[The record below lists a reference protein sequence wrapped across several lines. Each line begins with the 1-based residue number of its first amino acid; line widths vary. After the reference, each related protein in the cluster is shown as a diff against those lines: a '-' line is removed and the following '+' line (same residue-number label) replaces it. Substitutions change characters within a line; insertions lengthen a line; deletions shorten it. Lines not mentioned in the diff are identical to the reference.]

1 MATEATHRVRSFEL
15 NEIIQFLPK
24 NAVMLEIGAG
34 DGWQAKQLSK
44 HCANVY
50 AVDVEGSRN
59 TANWHFPVQLYDGYN
74 LPFESHFFDV
84 VYSSNVL
91 EHVVEIEKI
100 QSEMGRVLKPGGIAI
115 HCVPSATWR
124 VWTSLGHLIYIVK
137 LIFKSFFLKF
147 IRAENLESTSTRIKN
162 TRWSSLLKLILI
174 SPRHGEHGS
183 ALSEIILFS
192 RRYWLTLFPVSDW
205 TLIHYHPSH
214 IFYTGNEIFG
224 TMIGVGTRSK
234 LSRIFGSSTHIFIYE
249 KKPHVL
255 TN

>member
-15 NEIIQFLPK
+15 NEIIQFLTK
-24 NAVMLEIGAG
+24 DTVMLEIGAG
-34 DGWQAKQLSK
+34 DGWQAEQLSK

-50 AVDVEGSRN
+50 AVDVEHSHN
-59 TANWHFPVQLYDGYN
+59 TTDLHFAVQLYDGHN

-91 EHVVEIEKI
+91 EHVAEIEKL
-100 QSEMGRVLKPGGIAI
+100 QGEMSRVLKPGGIAI

-124 VWTSLGHLIYIVK
+124 IWTSLGHVIYIVK
-137 LIFKSFFLKF
+137 LVFKLIYLKF
-147 IRAENLESTSTRIKN
+147 IRAEQLETTTTRIKN
-162 TRWSSLLKLILI
+162 TRWLSLLKLMLI
-174 SPRHGEHGS
+174 SPRHGERGS

-192 RRYWLTLFPVSDW
+192 RRHWLTLFPASDW
-205 TLIHYHPSH
+205 AVLHYQPSR

-224 TMIGVGTRSK
+224 TWISVGTRSK
-234 LSRIFGSSTHIFIYE
+234 LSRILGSSTHIFICE

-255 TN
+255 TD